1 MKMHRATPAAD
12 NRENKRTRLNDSQID
27 KSIKTTNKIK
37 NTLIAMTVI
46 YACALPFT
54 IMPAIF
60 SIMLGTNTRTETY
73 IAIFSLM
80 SLPAVLLFSIIVPW
94 ILYFFQM
101 YKSAF
106 VLLFVPFINGIL
118 ILLYVVIGL

>member
-12 NRENKRTRLNDSQID
+12 NRENKRTRLVDNQTAKTQSQH
-27 KSIKTTNKIK
+27 KKVK

-46 YACALPFT
+46 YACAFPFT

-80 SLPAVLLFSIIVPW
+80 SLPAVLLFSILVPW

-101 YKSAF
+101 PKSALL
-106 VLLFVPFINGIL
+106 LLFLPFVNGVL
-118 ILLYVVIGL
+118 ILLYVVIGI